1 MHLMQQR
8 VLEHCEDQKTQDK
21 VIGEILACVSMFAQD
36 QYGNYVVQG
45 VCTVMASYSSWN
57 GKKLHTDHFLLT
69 QVLKDQLGFKGMV
82 ITDWEA
88 LDRLSDPYGSNY
100 RQCVLSTVN
109 AGVDMVMVPFR
120 ITVGTYLYS
129 IA

>member
-1 MHLMQQR
+1 MPAYLD
-8 VLEHCEDQKTQDK
+8 C
-21 VIGEILACVSMFAQD
+21 IA
-36 QYGNYVVQG
+36 QG

-88 LDRLSDPYGSNY
+88 FDRLSDPYGSNY
-100 RQCVLSTVN
+100 RQCVLSSVN
-109 AGVDMVMVPFR
+109 AGVDVVMVPFR
-120 ITVGTYLYS
+120 YELFLDDLFHLVESEDIPMSRIDDAVERMGRIQKTPSSTR
-129 IA
+129 